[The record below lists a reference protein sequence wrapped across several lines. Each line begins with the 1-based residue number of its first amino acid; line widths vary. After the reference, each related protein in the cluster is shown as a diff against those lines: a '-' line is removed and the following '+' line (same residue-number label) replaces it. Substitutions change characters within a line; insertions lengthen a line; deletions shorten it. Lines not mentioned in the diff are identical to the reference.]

1 MAKTKSLL
9 DLPVELLQLVLKCCS
24 TPSFLQ
30 LIRTCSTLLTIAK
43 TCREVLRYQLFKLP
57 GLLETED
64 GVPLQGLSTAHL
76 YQELMSRA
84 ASHLYGANFHSDTT
98 LYAMEE
104 GMIDT
109 KASSFFPT
117 PPEEPQY
124 FAHPSLALVPRGSAS
139 VYLYLMGHPSLRPEE
154 TMLSAG
160 KLEYLSD
167 IPGDIEILRVVNSR
181 SYPNI
186 ISVLQRY
193 RPPANPA
200 DSPSMHPF
208 VEDTMMPYYSARVR
222 LVHYTIDSPKGR
234 WRPTVFTVFPTE
246 LEEMYTPLAIDVV
259 DQECVVVSWQ
269 HKESPRTTKVC
280 LHKYAESDV
289 VVRKDG
295 CSYVEYHT
303 TTLVDGDEIARRR
316 HFSDST
322 MHLPDPIVQVRF
334 NDRHQQVI
342 YWHSSSIIYDQFQR
356 ILSSADTSGPGSA
369 HRGRLLDNICYA
381 RRPEYDGTSPPIS
394 SRFQVGIPFY
404 GYHIRDFANGVCN
417 WYYASVGF
425 TRLPPNGR
433 VGAYILRSTAQCRSD
448 RCTHILNL
456 DRGRRIERW
465 VTVAKLWGFIPNES
479 NLTGLI
485 ASSPGGTRLAI
496 ANWKTLYVW
505 PLEPYHVLM
514 RNREGYYPPSMY
526 YPGDPGACA
535 RASTIPLSSGE
546 EDYEKTEDGWKDIV
560 ELKPI
565 ILNLDAVCF
574 GLKFT
579 NGENELTLLTD
590 KGLMVWQLGSN
601 RSALRVKGVIKAE
614 EDVAADELSKRP
626 LSYVNVVGDETETE
640 DEDEDEDMEDDDMDD
655 GDEDEDDDGEE
666 MDLDA

>member
-234 WRPTVFTVFPTE
+234 WRPT
-246 LEEMYTPLAIDVV
+246 
-259 DQECVVVSWQ
+259 
-269 HKESPRTTKVC
+269 
-280 LHKYAESDV
+280 
-289 VVRKDG
+289 
-295 CSYVEYHT
+295 
-303 TTLVDGDEIARRR
+303 
-316 HFSDST
+316 
-322 MHLPDPIVQVRF
+322 
-334 NDRHQQVI
+334 
-342 YWHSSSIIYDQFQR
+342 R

-614 EDVAADELSKRP
+614 EDVAADELSKRH

-640 DEDEDEDMEDDDMDD
+640 DEDEDEDMEDDD
-655 GDEDEDDDGEE
+655 DDGEE